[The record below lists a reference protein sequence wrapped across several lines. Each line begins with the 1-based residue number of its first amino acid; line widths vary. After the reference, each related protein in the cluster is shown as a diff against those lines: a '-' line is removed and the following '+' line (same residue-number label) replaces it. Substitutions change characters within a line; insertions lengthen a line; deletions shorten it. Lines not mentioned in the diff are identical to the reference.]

1 MYLLDTN
8 HCTQLIDG
16 NVAVAEHVGMAGE
29 ASMATCVIV
38 RGELMDMAHRSERV
52 TSNLT
57 KIRAFLRDINVYL
70 IDEQTADIYG
80 ELKAA
85 LFARF
90 GPKEKSKRRRF
101 TLSQLGV
108 SDNDLWIAA
117 VALRHNL
124 ILVSADT
131 DFDRLQQ
138 VRTLAIENWLA
149 PAV

>member
-16 NVAVAEHVGMAGE
+16 NVAVAEHVGMVGE
-29 ASMATCVIV
+29 TSMATCVIV

-52 TSNLT
+52 ISNLT

-90 GPKEKSKRRRF
+90 GPKEKRKRRRF

-117 VALRHNL
+117 VALRPDL

-138 VRTLAIENWLA
+138 ICTLKIENWLA